1 MIAVLCGGV
10 GAAKF
15 LDGALRAF
23 EGEEVVGIA
32 NVADDEVMHGLHIS
46 PDIDTILYTLS
57 GQVNPE
63 TGWGLSGES
72 WRVMERLEKLGGQ
85 TWFRLGDLDLATH
98 LYRSAR
104 LTQGATL
111 TEVTAELAESY
122 GLRLRLLPA
131 TNGDLHTV
139 VSIRDD
145 DGSVRA
151 VSFQE
156 YFVKLRHQPLVEAVS
171 YRSDSDADPTP
182 EVLEALKAAR
192 AIVIAPSNPV
202 LSIAPILAIGEIAEI
217 VAKRRNEV
225 VAVTPIVEGRAIKG
239 PADRVLDSLGFESSA
254 LGVARFY
261 ADYSGTFIL
270 DTRDSALADQIS
282 SLGMRA
288 RHTDTIMHDTGTRTA
303 LAEFVR
309 GVIEEA

>member
-23 EGEEVVGIA
+23 DGEEVVAIA

-63 TGWGLSGES
+63 TGWGLAGES

-85 TWFRLGDLDLATH
+85 TWFHLGDLDLATH

-104 LTQGATL
+104 LGEGATL
-111 TEVTAELAESY
+111 TEVTAELAERY
-122 GLRLRLLPA
+122 GLGVRLLPA
-131 TNGDLHTV
+131 TDGDLRTI
-139 VSIRDD
+139 VSIRDN
-145 DGSVRA
+145 DGSVRD
-151 VSFQE
+151 VTFQE
-156 YFVKLRHQPLVEAVS
+156 YFVKLRHEPHVKAVS
-171 YRSDSDADPTP
+171 YRSAGVVTPAP
-182 EVLEALKAAR
+182 EVMDALATAR
-192 AIVIAPSNPV
+192 AIVFAPSNPV
-202 LSIAPILAIGEIAEI
+202 LSIAPILAIGEIAET
-217 VAKRRNEV
+217 VAKRRNDV

-261 ADYSGTFIL
+261 ADYSGTFVL
-270 DTRDSALADQIS
+270 DTRDSELAGKIS
-282 SLGMRA
+282 SLDIRV
-288 RHTDTIMHDTGTRTA
+288 RHTDTIMHDTATRTA

-309 GVIEEA
+309 GVIEGV

>member
-15 LDGALRAF
+15 LDGAMRAF
-23 EGEEVVGIA
+23 GGEEIVGIV

-57 GQVNPE
+57 GQVNSE
-63 TGWGLSGES
+63 TGWGLAGES
-72 WRVMERLEKLGGQ
+72 WRVMDRLEALGGQ

-104 LTQGATL
+104 LGQGATL
-111 TEVTAELAESY
+111 TEVTAELAAKY
-122 GLRLRLLPA
+122 GLHIRLLPA
-131 TNGDLHTV
+131 SNGALRTI

-145 DGSVRA
+145 TGNTQGI
-151 VSFQE
+151 SFQE
-156 YFVKLRHQPLVEAVS
+156 YFVKMRHQPHVEAVS
-171 YRSDSDADPTP
+171 YHGGPEAAPTQ
-182 EVLEALKAAR
+182 EVLEAIGSAR

-202 LSIAPILAIGEIAEI
+202 LSIAPILAIGEIAEM
-217 VAKRRNEV
+217 VSKRRRDV

-261 ADYSGTFIL
+261 ADYAGTFVL
-270 DTRDSALADQIS
+270 DERDVELAGSISAL
-282 SLGMRA
+282 GMKVI
-288 RHTDTIMHDTGTRTA
+288 HTDTVMQDVTTKTA
-303 LAEFVR
+303 LAAFVHAA
-309 GVIEEA
+309 IEEA

>member
-23 EGEEVVGIA
+23 DGEEVVGIA

-57 GQVNPE
+57 GQVNGE
-63 TGWGLSGES
+63 TGWGLAGES
-72 WRVMERLEKLGGQ
+72 WRVMERLESLGGQ

-104 LTQGATL
+104 LGQGANL
-111 TEVTAELAESY
+111 TAVTAELAAKY
-122 GLRLRLLPA
+122 GLRIRLLPV
-131 TNGDLHTV
+131 TNGELRTIV
-139 VSIRDD
+139 TIRDD
-145 DGSVRA
+145 TGDTRD

-156 YFVKLRHQPLVEAVS
+156 YFVKMRHQPRVEAVS
-171 YRSDSDADPTP
+171 YRAGREAAPTP
-182 EVLEALKAAR
+182 EVLEALHSAR

-202 LSIAPILAIGEIAEI
+202 LSIAPILAIGEIAET
-217 VAKRRNEV
+217 VSKRRDDV
-225 VAVTPIVEGRAIKG
+225 VAVTPIVQGRAIKG

-261 ADYSGTFIL
+261 ADYAGTFIL
-270 DTRDSALADQIS
+270 DDRDAELAGQITALGMKVRRTDTVMHDISTKTALAD
-282 SLGMRA
+282 
-288 RHTDTIMHDTGTRTA
+288 
-303 LAEFVR
+303 FVR
-309 GVIEEA
+309 ATIEEA